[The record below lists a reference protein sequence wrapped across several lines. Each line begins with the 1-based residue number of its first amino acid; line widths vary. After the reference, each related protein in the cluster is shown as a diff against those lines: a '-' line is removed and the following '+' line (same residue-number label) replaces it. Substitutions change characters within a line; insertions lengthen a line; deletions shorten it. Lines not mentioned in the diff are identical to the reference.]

1 MASARV
7 EVRPPIEEERMS
19 SDEERPKRSDQLP
32 EEGPESVVPDDVPQ
46 DDPRS
51 SEEELREQDGE
62 A

>member
-1 MASARV
+1 
-7 EVRPPIEEERMS
+7 MS